1 MTRSCRLLPADS
13 HALAVWLLGICAD
26 SASVAATAPSSAAAR
41 STVLVIIG
49 DHGTGG
55 NVVDSVSMHDA
66 VFRGIGAGLDPR
78 SILIGRF
85 DSYK

>member
-13 HALAVWLLGICAD
+13 HTLAVWLLGICAD

-41 STVLVIIG
+41 SDVLVIIG

-55 NVVDSVSMHDA
+55 NVVDSMSMMPYFAESGH
-66 VFRGIGAGLDPR
+66 DPR